1 MLMIR
6 RNNFT
11 IYAVGIAE
19 SVEVGFDNNYFRRK
33 SGSIHAVDLPA
44 EAMPPDGNRANEI
57 ISTFPFDREVFF
69 VALQRVVAGLNRGDL
84 RRYIRR
90 KTPGPLFARV
100 NQHRHHITG
109 CTDWQAAQQARE
121 RQGRRDNR
129 AQAVGQDIQARAQQG
144 QQGQQGR
151 QEQSERHSSVP
162 ENRRMTIF

>member
-1 MLMIR
+1 MFMIR
-6 RNNFT
+6 GNNFT

-19 SVEVGFDNNYFRRK
+19 SVEVSFDNNHFCGK
-33 SGSIHAVDLPA
+33 FGSIHAVDLPA
-44 EAMPPDGNRANEI
+44 EAMPADGNRADKI
-57 ISTFPFDREVFF
+57 VGTFPFDREVFF
-69 VALQRVVAGLNRGDL
+69 IALQRVVAGLNRGDL

-109 CTDWQAAQQARE
+109 CTDWQAAQQARAQQEQLE
-121 RQGRRDNR
+121 RSDNR
-129 AQAVGQDIQARAQQG
+129 ERQDIQARAQQG
-144 QQGQQGR
+144 Q